1 MHRKLYGYYVPVQ
14 QQLSPHPQLLLAQ
27 PQSQPHP
34 PPFPQQQK
42 IRMIRM
48 MIHRQPQLLL
58 PNITST
64 SFQLAC
70 FAICSAPPSETFYD
84 RCLSPVPGM

>member
-1 MHRKLYGYYVPVQ
+1 MHRKLYGCLVPAQ
-14 QQLSPHPQLLLAQ
+14 QQLSPQPQLFPPQPQLLL
-27 PQSQPHP
+27 P
-34 PPFPQQQK
+34 PLPQQQNTR
-42 IRMIRM
+42 IIRM
-48 MIHRQPQLLL
+48 MIHRQPQPLLL